1 MLLLSV
7 VLRLLLLSM
16 AFFALAV
23 CLLCVCFLTSFG
35 FMKVSCLFVPDAV
48 TTPLSRALMARC
60 FFSSCSFSIVDYRLE
75 IEVASWGAFLALAW
89 GAFAAVSR
97 GSWPAA
103 MACEWHFLVGSPSV
117 PVWLRYD
124 PICGGLRYGRC
135 AVA

>member
-1 MLLLSV
+1 MKGKFHEWGGRECGLLALFCLTKIRLS
-7 VLRLLLLSM
+7 
-16 AFFALAV
+16 
-23 CLLCVCFLTSFG
+23 
-35 FMKVSCLFVPDAV
+35 MKVSCLFVPEAV

-75 IEVASWGAFLALAW
+75 IEVASWEAFLPLVW

-103 MACEWHFLVGSPSV
+103 MACEWHFLVGCPSV
-117 PVWLRYD
+117 PVWVRYD

-135 AVA
+135 AMA